1 MDTRVF
7 LSVQLALLFLIVSSP
22 VLYSFVQSL
31 LGRFFTVAKNGCPS
45 TYGLLLHAV
54 VFGLV
59 VYGLMFLGKKVESFA
74 DGGDFTEA
82 LIKAFYN
89 SDDDSDDSKK
99 SEAEL
104 KKKKDRL
111 KDDIKKLKE
120 LCKDKNSTGNTASDD
135 VSSGTVE
142 TFAEEDRIDKLKKD
156 IAELKKDKKNL
167 IDSCKRDNKDSSN
180 ASSSS
185 VARPTNNA
193 SSSSVASPTTV
204 ARSSKTKNTDNV
216 GAGKKINKINV

>member
-45 TYGLLLHAV
+45 TYGLLLHAL

-82 LIKAFYN
+82 LVKAFYN

-99 SEAEL
+99 TEAEL
-104 KKKKDRL
+104 KKKRTRL
-111 KDDIKKLKE
+111 EKEVKE
-120 LCKDKNSTGNTASDD
+120 LEKLAREDKEPKGNVGSGDAADD
-135 VSSGTVE
+135 SVE
-142 TFAEEDRIDKLKKD
+142 TFAEDRDKIKKD
-156 IAELKKDKKNL
+156 IEKARSKKQNL
-167 IDSCKRDNKDSSN
+167 IKKMKGDK
-180 ASSSS
+180 
-185 VARPTNNA
+185 
-193 SSSSVASPTTV
+193 
-204 ARSSKTKNTDNV
+204 SKKTDNV
-216 GAGKKINKINV
+216 GTGNVGTGNVGTGKKNK